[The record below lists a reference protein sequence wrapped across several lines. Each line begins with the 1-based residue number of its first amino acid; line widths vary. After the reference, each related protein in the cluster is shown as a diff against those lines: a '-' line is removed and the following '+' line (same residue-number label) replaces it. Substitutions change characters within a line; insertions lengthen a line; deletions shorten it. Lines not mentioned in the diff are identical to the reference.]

1 MLFPLCRGIRCS
13 HVEEF
18 VVSEVHK
25 TAPEFLIDGV
35 VPIIP
40 TPFQPSTTGA
50 GEHPDWDSFQG
61 LIDFAYAGGAYA
73 VCLPAYASEFY
84 KLSEDERE
92 AVVVQAVKFAAGRI
106 PVIAQVNYT
115 APEFA
120 IRGAKAALRN
130 GASAICMAVPRL
142 IPVGERDLF
151 RYFAQILSTVELP
164 YIIQDY
170 NPGGP
175 NLSPR
180 FVAELHTAFPHFRYI
195 KLEIPMMASL
205 VRGIVDETHGEVGVL
220 EGWGGMYMLEL
231 VPAGIAGIMPGLGAV
246 DILSR
251 VFRLARQ
258 GNLDQAYDI
267 FIQVLPWIVYSLQ
280 NMELYHHV
288 EKRLLNARGILESTT
303 VRSLNMELSRDDER
317 QIAFLNGK
325 VLSALDRL
333 GIPHN
338 PGSRKKGSRQG

>member
-1 MLFPLCRGIRCS
+1 M
-13 HVEEF
+13 
-18 VVSEVHK
+18 SEVQK
-25 TAPEFLIDGV
+25 RVPEFLIDGV

-50 GEHPDWDSFQG
+50 GEGPDWHDLKS
-61 LIDFAYAGGAYA
+61 LIDFAQASGACA

-92 AVVVQAVKFAAGRI
+92 SVVAKAVESAAGRI

-115 APEFA
+115 ATELA
-120 IRGAKAALRN
+120 IGGVKAAVRN
-130 GASAICMAVPRL
+130 GASAVCMAVPRL
-142 IPVGERDLF
+142 VPTGERDLF
-151 RYFAQILSTVELP
+151 RHFARIFNAVELP

-180 FVAELHTAFPHFRYI
+180 FVAELHAAFPHFRYI
-195 KLEIPMMASL
+195 KLEIPMMAPL
-205 VRGIVDETHGEVGVL
+205 VRDIVDETQGQVGVL

-231 VPAGIAGIMPGLGAV
+231 IPVGIAGIMPGLGVV

-251 VFRLARQ
+251 VFRLAKQ
-258 GNLDQAYDI
+258 GNLDGAYEI

-280 NMELYHHV
+280 NMELFHHA
-288 EKRLLNARGILESTT
+288 EKRLLKARAILESTA
-303 VRSLNMELSRDDER
+303 VRSLNMELSFDDER
-317 QIAFLNGK
+317 QIAFLIGK
-325 VLSALDRL
+325 VMSALDRL
-333 GIPHN
+333 SMPNN
-338 PGSRKKGSRQG
+338 PASGAYAGQQG